1 MAITFTDN
9 RIVLNES
16 DATTGWVS
24 TDGPT
29 VFTTGPT
36 PIEAGGCL
44 GLQASSSIQ
53 NAYVTITSDD
63 YSAGGSLFVW
73 MTNRAAFDTTVNG
86 GFGVQVGDGTNRI
99 AYHVGG
105 SDGTGFRHEIGPVNW
120 ANFQIDLAN
129 KPTNFTAIAGAEANL
144 NEAAITQVG
153 VYFETIAKSVGGADN
168 CFWDIIRF
176 ADNGVGVE
184 IYGGTSGVPE
194 GWEQVTV
201 EDRNEGTLRA
211 HGIIRKVGAG
221 AYSIQGNISSGDAT
235 GTNDTYINSVGETF
249 LWEDRLQSTNNYY
262 RFNAVGNGTGV
273 TDLNFDGCVWTCPTS
288 GSIDVSDANV
298 DAFDVRTS
306 VITGFDQ
313 GILTGGVNNI
323 WSGNTFISCGQL
335 ETTGSSLL
343 NSTFIDYT
351 GLANTSQLYWN
362 TTTNPN
368 GLIDGSEFT
377 MPTTLTHAIEFPTS
391 MTNQSI
397 TIKDCIF
404 NNYNV
409 ANDLN
414 DSTFNVLATTGTL
427 TINIIGGSGS
437 VSYRT
442 AGATVIIVQNPVTT
456 LITVR
461 DVATGSPIENARV
474 KLEVSDGVNFP
485 YLVTV
490 TITSSADVATVAHT
504 AHGLADGD
512 FISIRGAVENAYN
525 GCYEISG
532 VTVNAYDYNIG
543 ETTTSPAT
551 GTITATFAYFNTLTN
566 ASGIVTDTRSI
577 SLAQGI
583 VGKVRKG
590 TSPPLYKTSPVSE
603 TINNINGLSLNISLI
618 SDE

>member
-1 MAITFTDN
+1 
-9 RIVLNES
+9 
-16 DATTGWVS
+16 
-24 TDGPT
+24 
-29 VFTTGPT
+29 
-36 PIEAGGCL
+36 
-44 GLQASSSIQ
+44 
-53 NAYVTITSDD
+53 
-63 YSAGGSLFVW
+63 
-73 MTNRAAFDTTVNG
+73 
-86 GFGVQVGDGTNRI
+86 
-99 AYHVGG
+99 
-105 SDGTGFRHEIGPVNW
+105 
-120 ANFQIDLAN
+120 
-129 KPTNFTAIAGAEANL
+129 
-144 NEAAITQVG
+144 
-153 VYFETIAKSVGGADN
+153 
-168 CFWDIIRF
+168 
-176 ADNGVGVE
+176 
-184 IYGGTSGVPE
+184 
-194 GWEQVTV
+194 
-201 EDRNEGTLRA
+201 
-211 HGIIRKVGAG
+211 VGAG